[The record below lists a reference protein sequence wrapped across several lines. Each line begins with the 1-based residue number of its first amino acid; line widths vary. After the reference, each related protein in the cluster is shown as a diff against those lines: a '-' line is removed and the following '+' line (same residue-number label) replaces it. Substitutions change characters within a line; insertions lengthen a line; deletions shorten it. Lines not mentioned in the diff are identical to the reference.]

1 MHGTYWF
8 IPTSRR
14 SIMRIAC
21 IGVGNMGGAVARR
34 LAGGEFD
41 VTVYDPSAQ
50 AMERC
55 AAAGATPTDS
65 LRSAVAD
72 AELVVTSLPTPELV
86 AETVYQ
92 VLDLVGSE
100 TVVMDI
106 STIDPQTARAVADR
120 CAAADV
126 PFVACALGK
135 TPAHAEE
142 GAIPLF
148 VGGDG
153 PALER
158 LRPVLDRMGE
168 KTYHFA
174 TVEGA
179 TTFKLVSN
187 FVGMAN
193 VAILAEG
200 LAIANRAGID
210 DAAFAEA
217 LADTGAASFQSQIRL
232 PWMIDCDWTP
242 RFGVD
247 LAAKDLRLAAGS
259 AAVWKVPTP
268 VGSAALA
275 QLMATATQGWG
286 SEDVVAMAKLVDA
299 QRREPLPADQEHHA

>member
-1 MHGTYWF
+1 
-8 IPTSRR
+8 
-14 SIMRIAC
+14 MRITC

-41 VTVYDPSAQ
+41 VTVQDPSAD

-55 AAAGATPTDS
+55 VTAGAVAADS
-65 LRSAVAD
+65 LPSAVANAD
-72 AELVVTSLPTPELV
+72 LVLTSLPTPELV
-86 AETVYQ
+86 VSTVSA
-92 VLDLVGSE
+92 VLDEVGPD

-120 CAAADV
+120 CAEADV
-126 PFVACALGK
+126 PFVACPLGK
-135 TPAHAEE
+135 TPAHAEK
-142 GAIPLF
+142 GTIPLF
-148 VGGDG
+148 VGGDVK
-153 PALER
+153 ALVR
-158 LRPVLDRMGE
+158 IKPVLDWMGE
-168 KTYHFA
+168 KTYHFD
-174 TVEGA
+174 TVEAA

-193 VAILAEG
+193 VAVLAEG

-217 LADTGAASFQSQIRL
+217 LADTGAASFQSDLRL
-232 PWMIDCDWTP
+232 PWMIDCDWTS

-247 LAAKDLRLAAGS
+247 LAAKDVRLAVGS

-275 QLMATATQGWG
+275 QLMSAATEGWG
-286 SEDVVAMAKLVDA
+286 GQDVVAMAKLVDA
-299 QRREPLPADQEHHA
+299 ERREVTSGTGDGERQG

>member
-1 MHGTYWF
+1 
-8 IPTSRR
+8 
-14 SIMRIAC
+14 MRITC

-41 VTVYDPSAQ
+41 VTVYDPSAE

-55 AAAGATPTDS
+55 QAAGAATAES
-65 LRSAVAD
+65 LSSAVTDAD
-72 AELVVTSLPTPELV
+72 LVLTSLPTPELV
-86 AETVYQ
+86 VTTVTEVLAQ
-92 VLDLVGSE
+92 VARD

-106 STIDPQTARAVADR
+106 STIDPQTARGVAQQ
-120 CAAADV
+120 CAAAGV
-126 PFVACALGK
+126 PFVACPLGK

-148 VGGDG
+148 VGGDEA
-153 PALER
+153 ALER
-158 LRPVLDRMGE
+158 LGPVLDRMGE
-168 KTYHFA
+168 KTYHFDS
-174 TVEGA
+174 VEGA

-193 VAILAEG
+193 VAVLAEG
-200 LAIANRAGID
+200 LAIASRAGID

-217 LADTGAASFQSQIRL
+217 LADTGAASFQSATRL
-232 PWMIDCDWTP
+232 QWMIDRDWAP

-247 LAAKDLRLAAGS
+247 LAAKDVRLAAAS

-275 QLMATATQGWG
+275 QLMASVTQGWG
-286 SEDVVAMAKLVDA
+286 GEDVVAIAKLVDA
-299 QRREPLPADQEHHA
+299 QRRDASPVPADQDLHA